1 MRYIII
7 LFFFAT
13 TLFGHVTEITT
24 ADNSIDSTAYYIE
37 LANFHKKN
45 NNFRSSMDNLKKAIT
60 YAENNNYKDPLADAY
75 LFLGG
80 VYKELNKTNDAI
92 AAFKQSVKL
101 YEEADISSN
110 LGFALYSLGECFIEK
125 GQLKTAD
132 EYFQRAEV
140 IYDKLKIS
148 GAKDLVKLQK
158 AIVFFLNE
166 QYDRSSILLNQLIS
180 LTDTQDTYRLK
191 EEALYYLGLIESQQ
205 KRYNLALNY
214 LNRANDLSIKKSE
227 WELRAKI
234 TKALS
239 EIYEKNMD
247 VQNSFKFLKRHNAIL
262 DSINDIKEKRIGAE
276 DFVSFQEAERLK
288 QIEQLDKE
296 NKEQQRANKFS
307 KLISI
312 LSIALI
318 SILSLLSLSLYKNN
332 ILRTQ
337 SNQLLQEKNNE
348 LQLAKDKAEKASKAR
363 AEFLSTVSHELRT
376 PLNAINGITHIL
388 LEEKPKVSQLQYLNS
403 LKFSGEYLLNFI
415 NDILEINRVESE
427 NIQVEQINFNIRQL
441 MDELKRSFQEYA
453 SKNNNDLDIV
463 LDENI
468 PDFLVGDPT
477 KLSQIFINLINN
489 ALKFTKNGKVTFQ
502 ATLLKKEGNQLN
514 IHFKVSD
521 TGIGIP
527 KDKQATIFESFSQGS
542 VEINRKYGGTGLGL
556 AIVKRLV
563 ELMGGDIQL
572 SSTESIGSSFFFDLT
587 LVEGSSEEVEVQ
599 KTYDASIFTGKHILV
614 VEDNKINQMITKKMV
629 ESKGMTCEVIDEGEA
644 AIEALRNNSFD
655 LVLMDVHLPGING
668 TIATQR
674 IREFDKITPIIALT
688 AISLNENRDNL
699 MSFGMNDVVTKPF
712 NPEEFYRAIAEQLA

>member
-1 MRYIII
+1 MRYFFI
-7 LFFFAT
+7 FFFLT
-13 TLFGHVTEITT
+13 VSLFGNTSNADVASIT
-24 ADNSIDSTAYYIE
+24 IDSTSYYIE

-45 NNFRSSMDNLKKAIT
+45 NNFRSSMDYIKKAIA
-60 YAENNNYKDPLADAY
+60 YAENNNYRDPLADAY

-80 VYKELNKTNDAI
+80 VYKEINKNNDAI
-92 AAFKQSVKL
+92 AAFEQSIEL
-101 YEEADISSN
+101 YKKGELSAN
-110 LGFALYSLGECFIEK
+110 QGFALYSIGECYVEK
-125 GQLKTAD
+125 GHLKTAD
-132 EYFQRAEV
+132 NYFQKAEK
-140 IYDKLKIS
+140 IYDELKII
-148 GAKDLVKLQK
+148 GAKDLIKLQK
-158 AIVFFLNE
+158 AIVLYLNE
-166 QYDRSSILLNQLIS
+166 KYDRAAILFNQLVS
-180 LTDTQDTYRLK
+180 LKDEEDTYRLK
-191 EEALYYLGLIESQQ
+191 GEAFYYLGLIEAQQ

-214 LNRANDLSIKKSE
+214 LNRANDLSIKKNE
-227 WELRAKI
+227 WEMRSKI
-234 TKALS
+234 TKAMS
-239 EIYEKNMD
+239 EIYEKNLD
-247 VQNSFKFLKRHNAIL
+247 VQNSYKFLKRHIAIL
-262 DSINDIKEKRIGAE
+262 DSINEIKEKRIGAD

-337 SNQLLQEKNNE
+337 SNKLLQEKNNE

-363 AEFLSTVSHELRT
+363 SEFLSTVSHELRT

-502 ATLLKKEGNQLN
+502 ATLLKKEGNQLS

-563 ELMGGDIQL
+563 ELMGGEIQL
-572 SSTESIGSSFFFDLT
+572 SSTENIGSSFFFDVT
-587 LVEGSSEEVEVQ
+587 LEEGTSEEVVVQ
-599 KTYDASIFTGKHILV
+599 KTYDESIFTGKHILV
-614 VEDNKINQMITKKMV
+614 VEDNKINQMITKKML

-644 AIEALRNNSFD
+644 AIEALRNKSFD